1 MLRVKQNISPILC
14 LLREMV
20 TWGVAEEGM
29 GQGKDSSH
37 TARLRTSFSLVL
49 D

>member
-1 MLRVKQNISPILC
+1 MQKHAGFMEIF
-14 LLREMV
+14 
-20 TWGVAEEGM
+20 TWGAAGGSVI
-29 GQGKDSSH
+29 GQGNDSSH